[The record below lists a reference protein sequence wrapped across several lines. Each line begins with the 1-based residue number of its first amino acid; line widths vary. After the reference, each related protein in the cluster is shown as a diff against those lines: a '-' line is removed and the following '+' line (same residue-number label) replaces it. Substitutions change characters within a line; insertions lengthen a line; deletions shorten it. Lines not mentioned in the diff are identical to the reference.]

1 MRFRVE
7 PSPAGGWYV
16 KLAGHDAPVSRHDT
30 EEEALARA
38 QAYER
43 GAAIEGE
50 RVTLRDGS
58 RSVVRPV
65 VPEDRP
71 RFVESWERFGE
82 ESRKRRFMG
91 VKKRLS
97 PEELTFFTEFDHE
110 DHEAIGALDA
120 ETGDGVGVARY
131 IRVPDRRG
139 VAEAAVSVIDAWQGR
154 GLGGVLLERLA
165 RRARD
170 QGIRRFSAK
179 LMADNGRCCASSSA
193 SARRRSTAA
202 TATSS
207 STSSYRSTTPS
218 ASARRCAPPR
228 LGTSLH
234 GRRRPFARASRAR
247 ADRPFSPRPT
257 GRSGPRVRERRV
269 GGLTPLPGRP
279 GATG

>member
-43 GAAIEGE
+43 GATVEGE
-50 RVTLRDGS
+50 RLTLRDGS
-58 RSVVRPV
+58 RIVVRPV

-82 ESRKRRFMG
+82 ESRMRRFMG

-97 PEELTFFTEFDHE
+97 AEELTFFTELDHE

-120 ETGDGVGVARY
+120 ETGAGIGVARY
-131 IRVPDRRG
+131 IRDPDRRE
-139 VAEAAVSVIDAWQGR
+139 VAEAAVSVIDAWHGR

-165 RRARD
+165 RRARE
-170 QGIRRFSAK
+170 QGIRRFSAE
-179 LMADNGRCCASSSA
+179 LMADNRAML
-193 SARRRSTAA
+193 RLFE
-202 TATSS
+202 
-207 STSSYRSTTPS
+207 
-218 ASARRCAPPR
+218 R
-228 LGTSLH
+228 LGAMEV
-234 GRRRPFARASRAR
+234 RRDDGDLEIDVELPIDEAECLGSALRAA
-247 ADRPFSPRPT
+247 AVGDVAPR
-257 GRSGPRVRERRV
+257 
-269 GGLTPLPGRP
+269 
-279 GATG
+279 